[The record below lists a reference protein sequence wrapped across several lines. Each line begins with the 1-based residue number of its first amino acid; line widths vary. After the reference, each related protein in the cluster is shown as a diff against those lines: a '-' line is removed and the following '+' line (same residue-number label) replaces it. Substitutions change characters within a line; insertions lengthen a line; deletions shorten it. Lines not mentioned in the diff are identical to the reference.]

1 MDIAEVAKRSGVPA
15 SALRYYERRG
25 LIRSLEHDG
34 ARRRFAPGVLDQ
46 LALIAL
52 GQAAGF
58 SLDEIRTML
67 TAEGGAQIDRGQ
79 LSAKADQL
87 DQAARRL
94 RAVSLGLRHA
104 AVCPAPSHAQCP
116 SFQRLLKAAAAG
128 ALEARREASQARKGR
143 GSGD

>member
-67 TAEGGAQIDRGQ
+67 TAEGGAQIDRRQ
-79 LSAKADQL
+79 LSAKADTRQTWQ
-87 DQAARRL
+87 DAL
-94 RAVSLGLRHA
+94 REHERIL
-104 AVCPAPSHAQCP
+104 Q
-116 SFQRLLKAAAAG
+116 
-128 ALEARREASQARKGR
+128 ALEARDPLAAQVAMQHHLLSAHERWAGNGLAP
-143 GSGD
+143 